1 MREKDQLSTTASTSQ
16 VSESQCHDDDVFS
29 SLLGDKVDIRD
40 KQLSSRDS
48 YIVNGEDV
56 SATIATCSISD
67 WVIQSAS
74 MYKNTLLL
82 LAKEKGSQDDI
93 LQVLRSRL
101 SISFG
106 DVKIP
111 SFLTSPVLLRYCLSS
126 QELPARAAKP
136 HSLPSRVLSY
146 RSALRIVT
154 CGLRQGSESVCLLQ
168 DGLYA
173 QLFGP
178 ECKLSNSPILLLGC
192 QNGHIYYCD
201 LNRLE
206 HSGGGE
212 KSPLIPLYSLD
223 QPVVAIHAAGMPQEA
238 DKQDPLLLSNTSR
251 NTNATS
257 NVLFFVGQKGKV
269 VVCRPGRATQKVVNM
284 FEFHVPGPIISSLL
298 IQDQCLLYSTLRGA
312 YEICLKPDCIQ
323 KSIPSVDRSSPVL
336 IPEMAF
342 MFPNRV
348 SHSTA
353 FILGELSASAAAT
366 EPRLYSS
373 VICMSPRG
381 HVSSLNVSDEGETRS
396 SPSAAMV
403 AQDLKQSLTAIQATA
418 KQITATKENLASL
431 NGSLSELNDALSLLC
446 DVARSNSLSDSEE
459 SPFCCTL
466 WPAFEDVGV
475 SSRRAFIHVKLSY
488 TGSKPLGRGW
498 SFAVQ
503 LHPTEMTDFIPNCV
517 QQKAAVVTSYI
528 SPLTNL
534 TAGGCLEMKVDI
546 DLSSTD
552 PLVCSLYCFLH
563 YSTENIPSVKG
574 LDSAGNSGASLP
586 LCRKRF
592 DALDFLQPLHSS
604 PKDLVPTRGDSSY
617 LDTVLTPSRTTA
629 LPVSQHFL
637 LHSLEIAI
645 PQGVMCGLRDSAS
658 GSESMQASSLCASF
672 LKKLVSGNTVRMVEE
687 SSVEVRVTAHDGS
700 PVCLQVVSQDDSF
713 NLVIQTALRKLLTQ
727 IVHDVECRVR
737 QWAEVPLVDVEGV
750 SHDQLCKKLSSL
762 QVW

>member
-1 MREKDQLSTTASTSQ
+1 M
-16 VSESQCHDDDVFS
+16 
-29 SLLGDKVDIRD
+29 
-40 KQLSSRDS
+40 
-48 YIVNGEDV
+48 
-56 SATIATCSISD
+56 
-67 WVIQSAS
+67 
-74 MYKNTLLL
+74 
-82 LAKEKGSQDDI
+82 
-93 LQVLRSRL
+93 
-101 SISFG
+101 
-106 DVKIP
+106 
-111 SFLTSPVLLRYCLSS
+111 
-126 QELPARAAKP
+126 
-136 HSLPSRVLSY
+136 
-146 RSALRIVT
+146 RIVK
-154 CGLRQGSESVCLLQ
+154 CGLRQGSDAVCLLQ
-168 DGLYA
+168 DDLYA

-223 QPVVAIHAAGMPQEA
+223 QPVVAVHTASMHQEA

-251 NTNATS
+251 STNATS

-269 VVCRPGRATQKVVNM
+269 VVGRPGRATQKVVNM

-298 IQDQCLLYSTLRGA
+298 IQDECLLYSTLRGA

-323 KSIPSVDRSSPVL
+323 KSTPSMGSSSPVL
-336 IPEMAF
+336 IPEMSF

-348 SHSTA
+348 SHSTT

-366 EPRLYSS
+366 EPKLYPS

-381 HVSSLNVSDEGETRS
+381 HVSSLNVSDEGETHN
-396 SPSAAMV
+396 SPSTAMV

-418 KQITATKENLASL
+418 KQVTATRENLASL
-431 NGSLSELNDALSLLC
+431 NASLSELNDALSLLC
-446 DVARSNSLSDSEE
+446 DVARSNGLSDSEE

-503 LHPTEMTDFIPNCV
+503 LHPTEMTDFIPNCI
-517 QQKAAVVTSYI
+517 QQKAAVVTSYV

-552 PLVCSLYCFLH
+552 PLVCCLYCFLH

-574 LDSAGNSGASLP
+574 LDSAGNSGVSLP

-592 DALDFLQPLHSS
+592 DALDLLQPLHSS
-604 PKDLVPTRGDSSY
+604 PKDLVLTRGDSSY
-617 LDTVLTPSRTTA
+617 LNTVLTPSRTTA

-645 PQGVMCGLRDSAS
+645 PQGVVCGLRGSAS

-672 LKKLVSGNTVRMVEE
+672 LKRLVSVNTVRMVEE
-687 SSVEVRVTAHDGS
+687 SSVEVRVIAHDGS
-700 PVCLQVVSQDDSF
+700 PVCLRVVSQDDSF
-713 NLVIQTALRKLLTQ
+713 NLVIQTASRKLLTQ
-727 IVHDVECRVR
+727 IVHDVECRVQ
-737 QWAEVPLVDVEGV
+737 QWAEVPLVDVVGV
-750 SHDQLCKKLSSL
+750 SHDQLCRRLSSL
-762 QVW
+762 QV